1 MYIQMALIMYHFNE
15 LLSHPVLKQSKNAY
29 QNLPILVTG
38 LAKSLNFPVVI
49 GKLKLFGQPNRKS
62 IDI

>member
-1 MYIQMALIMYHFNE
+1 MYIQMALIMYHFIE

-38 LAKSLNFPVVI
+38 LAKKFEFSRSY
-49 GKLKLFGQPNRKS
+49 RKTQTFWPTQ
-62 IDI
+62 